1 MKGPLVPPTLG
12 EINSLMKSTSSRA
25 ALAVALIAPLLTVA
39 QMKPDQSHVN
49 KTPMETVESNKEVI
63 RTLYAE
69 VLNQK
74 KFSLVD
80 ELVADDYVSL
90 RGGKGPAGF
99 LKGVKPVT
107 DAFPDAEWTLE
118 AIVAEGN
125 SVMVKQT
132 LKGTHKNQFQNI
144 APTGKVIQ
152 NDGFARYELK
162 DGKIVRHEVLTD
174 RLTFLQ
180 QLGVLPD
187 DPLSSN

>member
-1 MKGPLVPPTLG
+1 
-12 EINSLMKSTSSRA
+12 MKSISALA

-39 QMKPDQSHVN
+39 QMKSNQSHVN
-49 KTPMETVESNKEVI
+49 KTTMETVESNKEVI
-63 RTLYAE
+63 RTLYME

-74 KFSLVD
+74 KFNLVD
-80 ELVADDYVSL
+80 ELVADDYVSI
-90 RGGKGPAGF
+90 RGDKGPAGF
-99 LKGVKPVT
+99 VKGVKPVT

-125 SVMVKQT
+125 IVMVKQT

-162 DGKIVRHEVLTD
+162 DGKIVAHEVLTD
-174 RLTFLQ
+174 RLSFLQ
-180 QLGVLPD
+180 QLEVLTERS
-187 DPLSSN
+187 LSSN